1 MLSLISAFPP
11 GAPIRRTYVFSSGD
25 SFSAQKATS
34 FESRLQFNAGA
45 KESSLNLP
53 SGGHQLE
60 KIVPTCVYDLREI
73 PRARKVGQSWL
84 STPWS
89 CIMCLVGCVRTF
101 TGGDALPDL
110 VVCNGPGSAVMMVA
124 VCFLFKV
131 FSLPTSIRYYPS
143 CGQTDGRTLTSI
155 CRTPVLWPL

>member
-1 MLSLISAFPP
+1 MLSLISALSP
-11 GAPIRRTYVFSSGD
+11 GAPVRRTYVFSSGD

-34 FESRLQFNAGA
+34 FESRLQFDSGA
-45 KESSLNLP
+45 KESTLNP
-53 SGGHQLE
+53 QSGGYHPE
-60 KIVPTCVYDLREI
+60 KNDSSCAYNLREI

-101 TGGDALPDL
+101 TSGGAPPDL

-131 FSLPTSIRYYPS
+131 FPMPALPVPYYPV
-143 CGQTDGRTLTSI
+143 I
-155 CRTPVLWPL
+155 